1 MLEISIIEIK
11 DYHEIEVKFYP
22 EVAAVFLLVICL
34 RVFLSELDL
43 GSLHSSYN
51 MLHYST
57 TRFIKSKK

>member
-43 GSLHSSYN
+43 GSLHSSY